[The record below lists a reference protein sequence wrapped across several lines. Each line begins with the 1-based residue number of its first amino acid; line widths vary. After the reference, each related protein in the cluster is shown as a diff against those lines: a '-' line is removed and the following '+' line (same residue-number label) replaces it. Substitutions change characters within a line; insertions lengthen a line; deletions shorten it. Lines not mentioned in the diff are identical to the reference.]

1 MGEQHLC
8 SFVAP
13 LAGEGLKYWAIKV
26 YLSAV
31 RHLQIEEALSD
42 PFAGRPKARLE
53 YITRG
58 IKKQEAEVGT
68 GERLCL
74 PITPSLHKL
83 KAVWDKT
90 GGQADTKMLWAAS
103 CLCFFAFLRVGEM
116 TVPNDA
122 AYDPKVHWKWTIL
135 LSTGHYNPQ

>member
-8 SFVAP
+8 SLMAS
-13 LAGEGLKYWAIKV
+13 LTDKGLKYWTIKV

-31 RHLQIEEALSD
+31 RHLQIEEALPD
-42 PFAGRPKARLE
+42 PFAGRPMARLE
-53 YITRG
+53 YITQD
-58 IKKQEAEVGT
+58 IKKQEAEVGN

-74 PITPSLHKL
+74 PITPPILHKL

-103 CLCFFAFLRVGEM
+103 CLCFFSLFFGWGR
-116 TVPNDA
+116 
-122 AYDPKVHWKWTIL
+122 
-135 LSTGHYNPQ
+135 